1 MTEPLL
7 EMLAHLKIRRGKLYY
22 PPGSAGVK
30 YCPVVFDYIILGDS
44 SYFFN
49 NLIII
54 LRMIR

>member
-30 YCPVVFDYIILGDS
+30 YCPVVFDYIISGLAKSLFG
-44 SYFFN
+44 Y
-49 NLIII
+49 IYKKYI
-54 LRMIR
+54 